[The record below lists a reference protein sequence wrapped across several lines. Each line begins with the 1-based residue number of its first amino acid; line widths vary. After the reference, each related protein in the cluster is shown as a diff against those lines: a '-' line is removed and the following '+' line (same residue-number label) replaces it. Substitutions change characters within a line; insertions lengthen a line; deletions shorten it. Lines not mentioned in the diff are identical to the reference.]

1 MHPVLGILITV
12 LLVVANG
19 FFVAAEFA
27 IVKVRASQIEL
38 RAATGK
44 RTAVMAKRLLTHL
57 DAYLSATQLGITLAS
72 LGLGAVGEPIVA
84 DLIARAMAFFGY
96 AGGPE
101 LAHAIAL
108 PFAFALIT
116 VMHIVLGE
124 LAPKSLAIQLPEKTS
139 LAISYPLRF
148 FYILFKPFIVVLNG
162 MANWLLKKAGIEPAG
177 VLEHVHSNEELRM
190 LLEQSK
196 EGGTIEATEHELLEN
211 VFEFREKI
219 VKEVQIPRTEIVA
232 IDAAEPVDEMAK
244 IVIEEGYTRMPV
256 YRDSIDNIIGV
267 VYSKDLLTLKEQSD
281 LIILS
286 DLLRPVYYIPDTKP
300 IADLLREFQ
309 RRKIHLAIVVDEFG
323 GTAGIVTLED
333 VLEELVGEIQDEYDD
348 EPSEIEEIEEGIY
361 KVDATLSV
369 GDANDL
375 LEGLELPEGE
385 DYTSVGGL
393 VIKWFGRIP
402 QEDESFVRDD
412 VRMTVLKTSNNRIV
426 EVKIEDL
433 NRDSLD
439 NGLSAFAGDEETV
452 DEIVKDGTT
461 ENGEKD
467 GVQKGG

>member
-1 MHPVLGILITV
+1 MHPLVGILITIA
-12 LLVVANG
+12 LVVANG

-27 IVKVRASQIEL
+27 IVKVRSSQIEL
-38 RAATGK
+38 RAATGS
-44 RTAVMAKRLLTHL
+44 RAALMSQRLLRHL

-84 DLIARAMAFFGY
+84 DLIAKGLELFGY
-96 AGGPE
+96 TGGME

-124 LAPKSLAIQLPEKTS
+124 LAPKSLAIQLPEKTT
-139 LAISYPLRF
+139 LAIAYPLRF
-148 FYILFKPFIVVLNG
+148 FYILFKPFIYVLNG
-162 MANWLLKKAGIEPAG
+162 MANWLLKLVGIEPAG
-177 VLEHVHSNEELRM
+177 GLEHVHSNEEIRL
-190 LLEQSK
+190 LLEQSR
-196 EGGTIEATEHELLEN
+196 EGGTIEDTEHQMLEN

-232 IDAAEPVDEMAK
+232 IDASEPIDEMAK

-256 YRDSIDNIIGV
+256 YEDSIDNITGV

-281 LIILS
+281 LIILA
-286 DLLRPVYYIPDTKP
+286 DLLRPVYYVPETKP

-333 VLEELVGEIQDEYDD
+333 ILEELVGEIQDEYDD
-348 EPSEIEEIEEGIY
+348 ETAEIEEVGDGIY
-361 KVDATLSV
+361 HVDATIPV

-375 LEGLELPEGE
+375 LDGLELPEGE

-402 QEDESFVRDD
+402 SEQESFERDD
-412 VRMTVLKTSNNRIV
+412 VRMTVLETSNNRIV
-426 EVKIEDL
+426 AVRIEDL
-433 NRDSLD
+433 NRKVAD
-439 NGLSAFAGDEETV
+439 NGLEAFTDDKAAIDSDDTDV
-452 DEIVKDGTT
+452 DTKE
-461 ENGEKD
+461 
-467 GVQKGG
+467 